1 MDTLTIGNDQ
11 LPALIA
17 RLSPRQKE
25 IFKLFTQGKSNK
37 EVCKELTISKNTLR
51 IHVVNARRRV
61 GVDNR
66 IQLIVLYAQWWATEG
81 KEQ

>member
-1 MDTLTIGNDQ
+1 MDVLTVRNDA
-11 LPALIA
+11 LPDLIKK
-17 RLSPRQKE
+17 LTPRQQQ

-37 EVCKELTISKNTLR
+37 EVCVDLGISKNTLR
-51 IHVVNARRRV
+51 IHVINARRRA